1 MVNSTREGEVD
12 AADKLMVEETRQNEL
27 CFFIFVVIV
36 KCMGRENGY
45 LKVLSIDRVDRN
57 FAVHNEGAAR
67 KRARLSN
74 KLCLVVNRPQVSSAP

>member
-12 AADKLMVEETRQNEL
+12 AADKLRVEETRQNEL
-27 CFFIFVVIV
+27 CFCIFVVIV

-57 FAVHNEGAAR
+57 FAVHNEG